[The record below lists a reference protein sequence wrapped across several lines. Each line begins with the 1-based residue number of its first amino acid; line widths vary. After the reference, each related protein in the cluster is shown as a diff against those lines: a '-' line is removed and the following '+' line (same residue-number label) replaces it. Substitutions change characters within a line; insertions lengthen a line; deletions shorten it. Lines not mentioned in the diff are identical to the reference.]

1 MCLFFANS
9 QDFFIVS
16 WGLHFWISN
25 RLFMLKRLR
34 YTDNIQWLL
43 AFIYSSHIV
52 MDEYD
57 GIALCRLNKKKNP
70 FIYLVCSYFLII
82 LPTWDL
88 SKAFNELLVVL
99 HPVSKTKETGNG
111 WQYVKHTRPK

>member
-57 GIALCRLNKKKNP
+57 GITLCRLNKK
-70 FIYLVCSYFLII
+70 I
-82 LPTWDL
+82 
-88 SKAFNELLVVL
+88 
-99 HPVSKTKETGNG
+99 
-111 WQYVKHTRPK
+111 KHFDTRFYM